1 MLAFLQMLRER
12 YGGAEVYVK
21 SHCGFSDDDIDINP
35 PTHRS
40 PAISNGS

>member
-21 SHCGFSDDDIDINP
+21 SHCGFSDDDIDIIRR
-35 PTHRS
+35 HIVS